1 MTPGFLAQA
10 VGRMDPPSAVMG
22 KTVRGAEF

>member
-1 MTPGFLAQA
+1 MTPDFLAQA